1 VDSVSPQPKLKEK
14 IKTEFQKGGRQ
25 VYFTDK
31 DERWD

>member
-1 VDSVSPQPKLKEK
+1 VDSVSSQLELKEK
-14 IKTEFQKGGRQ
+14 IKTEFQKGDRQ